1 MEEELRRIHS
11 VLAPRAQAVRDAQRA
26 KHDAYIADLKTK
38 RAAVGA
44 SVLWDV
50 AGVLRACVDG
60 KSVDHIVTHTLF
72 GEKVSYACLENS
84 KGLSLSCDDGAGAV
98 VYDCRVCGAGGVF
111 DAEVVPAVRKAGFA
125 TASSADGKQ
134 YVLTS
139 KADVQVYNARW
150 NDERFY

>member
-1 MEEELRRIHS
+1 M
-11 VLAPRAQAVRDAQRA
+11 
-26 KHDAYIADLKTK
+26 
-38 RAAVGA
+38 
-44 SVLWDV
+44 
-50 AGVLRACVDG
+50 LRACVDG

-111 DAEVVPAVRKAGFA
+111 DAEVVPAVRRAGFP
-125 TASSADGKQ
+125 TASSDGKR

-139 KADVQVYNARW
+139 KADVQAYNARW
-150 NDERFY
+150 DDEMFR